1 MKLAASRY
9 TDRPFP
15 AYAFQPGRTPHPI
28 TDPKGHSYRPP
39 GSPPPPKAVFRDPE
53 HWRESPEYL
62 FGCDLYNHGYWW
74 EAHEA
79 WEGLWQLTDKSHVQ
93 GRFLKGLIQVA
104 AAHLKL
110 AVGKSRA
117 ACRLQAKAD
126 AHLRF
131 VLDQTAS
138 GTFMG
143 LRLDRWIEAVDEYCW
158 HVRADAFAPPAHDA
172 ATFPYIVLRS
182 Q

>member
-1 MKLAASRY
+1 MKLAAARY

-15 AYAFQPGRTPHPI
+15 DYAFRPGRTPHPF

-39 GSPPPPKAVFRDPE
+39 GSPPPPRAVLRDPQQ
-53 HWRESPEYL
+53 WRDSPEYL

-79 WEGLWQLTDKSHVQ
+79 WESLWQLTDKADVQ

-110 AVGKSRA
+110 ALGKPRPA
-117 ACRLQAKAD
+117 RRLQAKAET
-126 AHLRF
+126 HLRF
-131 VLDQTAS
+131 VLDRTPSAR
-138 GTFMG
+138 FMG
-143 LRLDRWIEAVDEYCW
+143 LRLDRWVEAVDAYYRC
-158 HVRADAFAPPAHDA
+158 VPVDASAPPAHDA
-172 ATFPYIVLRS
+172 ATFPYIVLCDS
-182 Q
+182 